1 VIPHIGSGGTTC
13 FQSLP
18 RLPSW
23 KVSNNPQTTITTLEN
38 WHDVVRIVERG
49 EQAIMM
55 EKIKGSVKDSRTM
68 MRDESGDD
76 SKVGNLSYVV

>member
-1 VIPHIGSGGTTC
+1 VIPHIGSGGTAC
-13 FQSLP
+13 FQALP

-23 KVSNNPQTTITTLEN
+23 KVSNNPQTTTTTLEN
-38 WHDVVRIVERG
+38 WHDGVRIVERG

-55 EKIKGSVKDSRTM
+55 EKIKGSAKDCRTM

-76 SKVGNLSYVV
+76 FEVRNLSYVV

>member
-1 VIPHIGSGGTTC
+1 
-13 FQSLP
+13 
-18 RLPSW
+18 
-23 KVSNNPQTTITTLEN
+23 
-38 WHDVVRIVERG
+38 VRIVERG

-76 SKVGNLSYVV
+76 SEVGNLSYVV